1 MSFVRLHQ
9 TLRLSALALGI
20 ALGFAGPLPLA
31 QAQNS
36 GLINTSPTHT
46 WAQPITAGSTQLRL
60 QIPVAAL
67 SDLRL
72 QLVLPVSGAHIS
84 LLDPQGQ
91 EVIAANDPRI
101 SFLDGAQ
108 LSPPLPGGVFITP
121 SIANPADGVW
131 TLQANFPAAPVPTV
145 AILSSYAQSPYQVGM
160 VISGQSFRVG
170 QPVPLGM
177 LVLHQGLP
185 MTHLAP
191 SLSISKDGNPLATL
205 NAVDNGQAA
214 DFDGLADD
222 GIYSQG
228 YRFGQTGRYQ
238 IDGKVSIPAPGGGS
252 IQRSATAFVDIV
264 PANFVFGSVSGTV
277 IRDASGCVRQLDV
290 NLSGTVASAGTY
302 STAGTLLSSG
312 GPGSLL
318 KRSNVVL
325 SGPGALNAKLSY
337 TASEIRKSFAAD
349 GDFIVDPLDVL
360 AFSGQS
366 PRLEMRKPSATSF
379 SGLTLAQFCSA
390 PIELAN
396 AASVNPVLRNGFI
409 GQLEFSLPV
418 RVNVSDSYQISF
430 KVLDAQGLEVGQF
443 GLNNFLN
450 AGDNRVSA
458 TVMADKLQRSD
469 GPYRIESVL
478 VVGGGSTAQASRI
491 PVGGSSLSRW
501 QIFPTIS
508 GDLNGDGSVN
518 TADRDLLL
526 QFRGQSPL
534 IPGDRRDLNGDGKID
549 LQDARLLILKAC
561 AAPNC
566 PKN

>member
-20 ALGFAGPLPLA
+20 ALGFAGPMSTA

-36 GLINTSPTHT
+36 GLINTSPTNS
-46 WAQPITAGSTQLRL
+46 WAQPIAAGSTQLRMPL
-60 QIPVAAL
+60 PVAAL

-72 QLVLPVSGAHIS
+72 QLVLPVNGARIS

-91 EVIAANDPRI
+91 EVIAANDPGI
-101 SFLDGAQ
+101 SFLDGAR

-121 SIANPADGVW
+121 PIANPADGVW
-131 TLQANFPAAPVPTV
+131 TLKADFPATPGPTV

-160 VISGQSFRVG
+160 VISGQTFRVG
-170 QPVPLGM
+170 QPVPLGF
-177 LVLHQGLP
+177 LVVHQGLP
-185 MTHLAP
+185 VKAVSPT
-191 SLSISKDGNPLATL
+191 LSISKDGSPVATL
-205 NAVDNGQAA
+205 NAVDSGQAG

-228 YRFGQTGRYQ
+228 YVFTQTGRYQ
-238 IDGKVSIPAPGGGS
+238 IDGKVNIPSPGGNS

-264 PANFVFGSVSGTV
+264 PANFSFGSVSGAV

-290 NLSGTVASAGTY
+290 NLAGTVASAGTY
-302 STAGTLLSSG
+302 STAGTLVGSAG
-312 GPGSLL
+312 GGSLL
-318 KRSNVVL
+318 KRSNVTL
-325 SGPGALNAKLSY
+325 SGPGALNAKLSFSS
-337 TASEIRKSFAAD
+337 SEIRKTFSAD
-349 GDFIVDPLDVL
+349 GNFIVDPLDVL

-366 PRLEMRKPSATSF
+366 PRLEMRKHAATSF
-379 SGLTLAQFCSA
+379 NGLTLAQFCSD
-390 PIELAN
+390 PIELSAS
-396 AASVNPVLRNGFI
+396 ASVNPVLRNGFV
-409 GQLEFSLPV
+409 GQLDFSLPI
-418 RVNVSDSYQISF
+418 RVNVAGSYQVSF
-430 KVLDAQGLEVGQF
+430 KILDAQGVEVGQF

-450 AGDNRVSA
+450 AGDNRVAA
-458 TVMADKLQRSD
+458 TVKADKLQRSD

-501 QIFPTIS
+501 QVFPTIT

-518 TADRDLLL
+518 AADRDLLL
-526 QFRGQSPL
+526 QYRGQSPL

-549 LQDARLLILKAC
+549 LQDSRLLILKAC
-561 AAPNC
+561 TAPNC